1 MKKIFN
7 ILLAGVIAC
16 GIFTACSDY
25 EAPEVSNDTAV
36 KVLSRETS
44 FPAGPSQ
51 GTIVIESESPVTA
64 IPGSDWMSAEVSGNT
79 VTVSVDQNPSFD
91 GRSAM
96 LTLKNSLGTTQI
108 AIIQSGIIISFGD
121 LVNIN
126 TNDDAQT
133 LTYPI
138 KANCPLVLESD
149 NEWIDA
155 KVVNNE
161 LVVNLSANTTGH
173 VRNGSIKYGLNAADN
188 VIQVTQLDFAKDIA
202 GNYMFVYYN
211 SSDRKWYYFDAV
223 LGNTGSNYAIDLPDV
238 GVSIPV
244 LFNTSTYKL
253 TLNAGVLLGQF
264 DAGYLYT
271 VVWDTNAGYLTWGTG
286 IGMDASFIY
295 DEEEATT
302 IAEFEDNDTWGS
314 YKATALRLE
323 WFSGTPAS
331 SSTRLNSLW
340 ISMIYPY
347 LMKVDATAASA
358 KSAASMEKSSLTIA
372 QTY

>member
-1 MKKIFN
+1 MASI
-7 ILLAGVIAC
+7 IAC
-16 GIFTACSDY
+16 GAFTACSDY
-25 EAPEVSNDTAV
+25 EAPEVSNAAAV

-64 IPGSDWMSAEVSGNT
+64 IPGSDWMKADVSGNT
-79 VTVSVDQNPSFD
+79 VTVSVEQNPSFD

-126 TNDDAQT
+126 TNDEAQT

-138 KANCPLVLESD
+138 KANCPLVLEAD
-149 NEWIDA
+149 KDWIDA
-155 KVVNNE
+155 KVVDNE
-161 LVVNLSANTTGH
+161 LVVKLTANTTGH
-173 VRNGSIKYGLNAADN
+173 VRNGSIKYGLNSADN
-188 VIQVTQLDFAKDIA
+188 VIPVCQLDFAKDIA
-202 GNYMFVYYN
+202 GDYMLVYLDR
-211 SSDRKWYYFDAV
+211 SDSKWYYFNAV
-223 LGNTGSNYAIDLPDV
+223 LGKSGSNYAIDLPDA
-238 GVSIPV
+238 GISLPVS
-244 LFNTSTYKL
+244 FSTSTYKL
-253 TLNAGVLLGQF
+253 TLNAGELIGQF
-264 DAGYLYT
+264 DKGYLYT

-295 DEEEATT
+295 DEDEATT

-331 SSTRLNSLW
+331 SSTRLNSVWL
-340 ISMIYPY
+340 SMIYPY
-347 LMKVDATAASA
+347 LMKVDAAPA
-358 KSAASMEKSSLTIA
+358 SAASTSASPSPLTAITKL
-372 QTY
+372 Q